1 MVAHA
6 PADREEQ
13 REVASGGRAT
23 TRGGELVARWHVH
36 VVQMRARDVRRGDV
50 VARDAANQGWFRVH
64 EATVLPD
71 GSVNVTD
78 KSNQRSFTAGPYD
91 LIALQTP
98 VPLPAEADASN
109 RRRRA
114 SPSDDGVTGAD
125 DDAAAA
131 REAIA
136 RELHQDPNQARGT
149 LPSS

>member
-1 MVAHA
+1 M
-6 PADREEQ
+6 RR
-13 REVASGGRAT
+13 REVVER
-23 TRGGELVARWHVH
+23 VARWHVH

-109 RRRRA
+109 RRRR
-114 SPSDDGVTGAD
+114 STPGDDAPTGTD
-125 DDAAAA
+125 DAEAAAA

-136 RELHQDPNQARGT
+136 RELQQDPNQARGT